1 MWTECSPALFE
12 FAPVESHAVVA
23 GFDGGAIASDAGGLP
38 LGSANRAAG
47 LVERF
52 AACFTDARAPDRVE
66 HGLATLVGRRR
77 FGRPTAWPP
86 SPVGTPSAI
95 NFNKDRDIP
104 ADPLWLLS
112 QSKGEMMANKL
123 KRGQMVRFETV
134 GQDTGSSARAR
145 WCGPSMPR
153 AAPASR

>member
-38 LGSANRAAG
+38 LGSADRAAG

-66 HGLATLVGRRR
+66 HGLATLVGQRR

-86 SPVGTPSAI
+86 SPVGTPSATS
-95 NFNKDRDIP
+95 
-104 ADPLWLLS
+104 AT
-112 QSKGEMMANKL
+112 A
-123 KRGQMVRFETV
+123 RGHRPHAEA
-134 GQDTGSSARAR
+134 GHARR
-145 WCGPSMPR
+145 GPCVT
-153 AAPASR
+153 